1 MPHSLWDTLDRFEQ
15 PPLSMISVDQV
26 EASQTFQEWLCARP
40 ETTIVAVLSSIE
52 DSESLLVHFTRN
64 NTFWASRFFLLVLF
78 TITEA
83 VVSWGLNQEHQLTIK
98 NQEFFSMCFFLQLSI
113 DQTQVTNGS
122 FKSCLTRFGIEPY
135 AFARAPRQGLRCK
148 FFLLGMITPRAEI
161 LVYALFVNIPLTSFP
176 M

>member
-64 NTFWASRFFLLVLF
+64 NTFWASRFFFF
-78 TITEA
+78 TCSIHYHRGSSKLGSQSGA
-83 VVSWGLNQEHQLTIK
+83 PVDYQESRV
-98 NQEFFSMCFFLQLSI
+98 FFHVFL
-113 DQTQVTNGS
+113 
-122 FKSCLTRFGIEPY
+122 PA
-135 AFARAPRQGLRCK
+135 AF
-148 FFLLGMITPRAEI
+148 
-161 LVYALFVNIPLTSFP
+161 N
-176 M
+176 